1 MFPRSQANRLS
12 HGYLPELP
20 LRRQAAAGTCLAPL
34 AGMPGLAGA
43 ARFPAGRPLA
53 VFHSALDRHY
63 PCSGTVR
70 AAEMSAVRQTLA
82 TIIVR
87 GFAGVGVDPGYL
99 PGSGEAGGC
108 GPVTAVQV
116 LTAPGRSPETIQRN

>member
-1 MFPRSQANRLS
+1 MFPRLQTNRVS

-20 LRRQAAAGTCLAPL
+20 LRRQAAAGACLAPL

-43 ARFPAGRPLA
+43 AGFSAGRPLA
-53 VFHSALDRHY
+53 VFHSSLDRHY
-63 PCSGTVR
+63 RCSVTVR

-99 PGSGEAGGC
+99 PGSGEAGAC
-108 GPVTAVQV
+108 GIVAAVQA
-116 LTAPGRSPETIQRN
+116 LTASGRSPESTQRN